1 MALGVGAL
9 QLLGAFERLPARQS
23 GLVQEESLI
32 HLGGLRHHIAQCQRT
47 RLAHEVA
54 DIRRRLGLHRQGPD
68 LPTGAKACRS
78 KAAASASGRGVGLLG
93 GVGVCAQSKSLQ
105 PRTGLGACGQ
115 RLGDGRGL
123 GEPVGQ
129 RVRLALAQPLGLALQ
144 ALAELRTAVVGLNKN
159 PAALLRMAVVGCV
172 DHPPLD
178 GVAELLEARQNDG
191 EVAAFAGRRA
201 GQQPVDVLQ
210 HQVQQ
215 RTPSAQAGLQQA
227 VDAPPQ
233 NPFLAGQSLG
243 AAQRLSNRV
252 VLTGE
257 TAHQHL
263 GVQSVQV

>member
-9 QLLGAFERLPARQS
+9 QLLGAFERLPARQT
-23 GLVQEESLI
+23 GLVQEEGLI
-32 HLGGLRHHIAQCQRT
+32 HLGGLRHHIAQRQRT
-47 RLAHEVA
+47 RLAHEIA

-68 LPTGAKACRS
+68 LPATTKACRG
-78 KAAASASGRGVGLLG
+78 KAAAPASGRGVGLLG
-93 GVGVCAQSKSLQ
+93 GVGVCVQGKGLQ
-105 PRTGLGACGQ
+105 PLTGLRACGQ
-115 RLGDGRGL
+115 CLGDGRGL

-129 RVRLALAQPLGLALQ
+129 RVRLALAQPLGLAQQ
-144 ALAELRTAVVGLNKN
+144 APAELRTAVVGLNKN
-159 PAALLRMAVVGCV
+159 PAALLRMAVVGRV

-178 GVAELLEARQNDG
+178 GIAKLLEARQNDG
-191 EVAAFAGRRA
+191 EVAAFADRGA

-215 RTPSAQAGLQQA
+215 RTPDAQAGLQQA
-227 VDAPPQ
+227 VDAPPEHA
-233 NPFLAGQSLG
+233 FLAGQPLR